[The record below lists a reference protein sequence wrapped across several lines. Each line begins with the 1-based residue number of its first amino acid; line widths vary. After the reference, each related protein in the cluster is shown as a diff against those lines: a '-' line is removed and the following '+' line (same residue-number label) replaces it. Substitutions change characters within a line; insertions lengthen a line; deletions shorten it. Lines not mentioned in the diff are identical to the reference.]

1 MKQRGGKIF
10 AEEGKENYYYIDDA
24 RADTWRAKIN
34 SSKLKSIFENIGL
47 TDKDPS
53 HRTAADQDLVI
64 AYQDELFY
72 LALQIAADILK
83 IDMSDKQKIIQAA
96 EANNSQTAT
105 VMEYILDVGKLVLSI
120 ETIPSTT
127 ENITKMQRLTKDNIT
142 RLFVF
147 PARLRNMFIESLV
160 NVFKVLDTFKD
171 IISQNKSTD
180 TINILGDFFDANVRS
195 NMTLQTSL
203 IYHRDGFY
211 LGQPTNASP
220 VGPQESSFFRLFV
233 GELQTLMIMSELPA
247 VKDLTGERIINKE
260 KNKIMNNVPL
270 WEKITALV
278 YVYYEKKQLDDLK
291 EKVKALPVTEENN
304 RHIRYFVMHLCHKL
318 ETDTPE
324 TA

>member
-1 MKQRGGKIF
+1 MKQRGGKMF
-10 AEEGKENYYYIDDA
+10 AENGKENYYYIDDA

-34 SSKLKSIFENIGL
+34 SSKLKAIFQNIGL

-53 HRTAADQDLVI
+53 HRTAADQDLI
-64 AYQDELFY
+64 IEYQDELFY

-120 ETIPSTT
+120 DTIPLVK

-211 LGQPTNASP
+211 LGQPTNSSP

-233 GELQTLMIMSELPA
+233 GELQTLISMSDIPE
-247 VKDLTGERIINKE
+247 VKDLIGDRIINKE
-260 KNKIMNNVPL
+260 KDTVIKNVPL

-278 YVYYEKKQLDDLK
+278 YIYYEKNEL
-291 EKVKALPVTEENN
+291 EKLLTIVKALPVTDENN
-304 RHIRYFVMHLCHKL
+304 RQIRHFVLHLCHKL
-318 ETDTPE
+318 KTDTTE
-324 TA
+324 TK